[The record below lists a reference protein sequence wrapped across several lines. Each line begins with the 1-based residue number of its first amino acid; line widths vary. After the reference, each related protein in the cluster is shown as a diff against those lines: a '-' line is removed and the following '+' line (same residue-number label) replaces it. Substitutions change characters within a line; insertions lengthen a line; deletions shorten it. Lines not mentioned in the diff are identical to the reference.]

1 MTVHRDITILCFN
14 TIYANKIDCLLP
26 LCERLRRK
34 RRRRGER
41 EVGRR
46 GERKREREHE

>member
-26 LCERLRRK
+26 LCERLRGENRETGRK
-34 RRRRGER
+34 RGGEKGGEKER
-41 EVGRR
+41 ERA
-46 GERKREREHE
+46 